1 MAQHHAAAG
10 HYYRTSVNG
19 WVAIDIQTRKDLS
32 DCMLKSKG
40 KSRARKPLRSQFDS
54 IEQALKDIK
63 KGRFVIL
70 VDDEDRENEGDLV
83 IAAEKVTPQ
92 AINFMAKHARGL
104 ICLAL
109 TPERVEELH
118 LSPQTHENTATFGTA
133 FTVSIDA
140 RRDITTGISA
150 ADRATTI
157 HVAIDPKSKPADLAR
172 PGHIFPLKA
181 HKGGVLRRAGQTE
194 GSVDLAR
201 LAGLNPA
208 AVICEIMNEDGTM
221 SRVPELAMF
230 AKAHG
235 LKMVTIKALIEYR
248 VRRET
253 FVRRVASARMPTIF
267 GEFEAVAF
275 ENEMDGGTHIALVKG
290 PTDDPM
296 GTLVRVHSG
305 CLTAD
310 VFGSLRCD
318 CRDQLERAMEMI
330 QKEGRGVL
338 LYLNQEGRGIG
349 LLNKIKA
356 YNLQDEGS
364 DTVEANLQ
372 LGFKADLRDYGTGAQ
387 ILMNLGLHRI
397 RLITNNPRKI
407 VGIEGYGLKVVERV
421 PIEIAPRAANERYLR
436 TKKNKLGHILKKV

>member
-1 MAQHHAAAG
+1 MTMA
-10 HYYRTSVNG
+10 SV
-19 WVAIDIQTRKDLS
+19 
-32 DCMLKSKG
+32 
-40 KSRARKPLRSQFDS
+40 FDS
-54 IEQALKDIK
+54 IEEAVREIK
-63 KGRFVIL
+63 KGNFVIL

-83 IAAEKVTPQ
+83 MAAEKVTPQ

-109 TPERVEELH
+109 TPERVEELQ
-118 LSPQTHENTATFGTA
+118 LPPQAPENTATFGTA

-140 RRDITTGISA
+140 RRNITTGISA

-157 HVAIDPKSKPADLAR
+157 RTAIDPKSKPPDLAR

-181 HKGGVLRRAGQTE
+181 QKGGVLKRAGQTE
-194 GSVDLAR
+194 GSVDLAK
-201 LAGLNPA
+201 LAGLYPA
-208 AVICEIMNEDGTM
+208 GALCEIMNEDGTM
-221 SRVPELAMF
+221 ARVPELTEF
-230 AKAHG
+230 AKRHR
-235 LKMVTIKALIEYR
+235 LKLVTIKALIEYR
-248 VRRET
+248 LQRET
-253 FVRRVASARMPTIF
+253 FIKRVASAKLPTIF
-267 GEFEAVAF
+267 GEFEAVVF
-275 ENEMDGGTHIALVKG
+275 ENEIDSGTHIALVKG
-290 PTDDPM
+290 RVDDVLP
-296 GTLVRVHSG
+296 TLVRVHSG

-318 CRDQLERAMEMI
+318 CRDQLQRAMEII

-356 YNLQDEGS
+356 YKLQDEGS

-372 LGFKADLRDYGTGAQ
+372 LGFKPDLRDYGIGAQ
-387 ILMNLGLHRI
+387 ILVNLGLRNI

-421 PIEIAPRAANERYLR
+421 PVEIPPRAANERYLR
-436 TKKNKLGHILKKV
+436 TKKTKLGHILNKV